1 MAESSKLD
9 LLAGVRAMPATR
21 LLPAWLLLGSVTLGL
36 GLKLP
41 SAHATRIPACMRV
54 VPSGELVIRYGEHWC
69 RR

>member
-1 MAESSKLD
+1 
-9 LLAGVRAMPATR
+9 MPATR
-21 LLPAWLLLGSVTLGL
+21 LLSAWLLLGSVALGL